1 MHQPVLTPI
10 VAATTAEDRHREG
23 ATERQSRTAPPRPA
37 WRDRL
42 RATRLR
48 ATAVACALIAA
59 PLALAANAAATQPT
73 VEFQTLQ
80 RQFVDSCGDFNMI
93 SDFYPERRITTFY
106 DQDGNPI
113 KRVLHAKVPGT
124 ITNSLTGKSLPV
136 FGERVITTDLI
147 TGAVSSTGTSAH
159 VVVPGMGTVLL
170 GAGHSGIDE
179 NGEPFAEGR
188 LDQVPTA
195 ALCEALAA
203 L

>member
-1 MHQPVLTPI
+1 MHQPALTQI
-10 VAATTAEDRHREG
+10 VATTIVEDRRRE
-23 ATERQSRTAPPRPA
+23 AAARQSRTGALRPVR
-37 WRDRL
+37 RDRL

-48 ATAVACALIAA
+48 LTAVVCALVAA
-59 PLALAANAAATQPT
+59 PLVLAASAAATQPT
-73 VEFQTLQ
+73 VEFQTLH
-80 RQFVDSCGDFNMI
+80 RQFVDSCGDFDMI

-106 DQDGNPI
+106 DQDGTPI

-124 ITNSLTGKSLPV
+124 ITNSVTGKSLPV
-136 FGERVITTDLI
+136 FGERVITTDLV
-147 TGAVSSTGTSAH
+147 TDAVSSTGTSAH

-170 GAGHSGIDE
+170 DAGHSGIDE

-195 ALCEALAA
+195 AVCEALAT